1 MFNRPT
7 TFVIGAGCSREYQFP
22 LGVGLRDEIAEML
35 AHVKIDQPRGN
46 DSRVWIGFSD
56 GGKDGDFNRSI
67 SNIAG
72 QQHFQEWYRVAQQMS
87 RGLQHASS
95 IDRYLD
101 HHSDDEVMVRIGKMA
116 IGRRIIKAEASSTL
130 SVREGSSL
138 DMAEIY
144 EKNGQNPHW
153 LNELFL
159 RLQEGIRRGNIDQIF
174 SNVTFICF
182 NYDRVIEHY
191 LYEAVKVFGNLSDRD
206 TTAVMKNLKVYHP
219 YGSLGPLRWQKEDGS
234 PGVQYGAQLDDH
246 RSIQT
251 IGESLRI
258 FTETIEENDEIDC
271 IRDAMLNASKIVFL
285 GFSFLQQNID
295 LIRPRARSNAEQV
308 WATSLGMSDWDTE
321 AAHSAVSNMLNG
333 TNSSE
338 FRGFHMNSRPLTA
351 GQFMAQAGNSLR
363 A

>member
-1 MFNRPT
+1 MFNKPT

-22 LGVGLRDEIAEML
+22 LGLGLRDEIAVML
-35 AHVKIDQPRGN
+35 AHVKIDQPRTN
-46 DSRVWIGFSD
+46 APFVWTGISSS
-56 GGKDGDFNRSI
+56 KDEDFNRAI
-67 SNIAG
+67 NNIAG
-72 QQHFQEWYRVAQQMS
+72 QNHFQEWYRVARQMA

-101 HHSDDEVMVRIGKMA
+101 HHSDDKVMVRIGKMA

-130 SVREGSSL
+130 RVSEGSSL

-144 EKNGQNPHW
+144 EQNDQNPHW

-182 NYDRVIEHY
+182 NYDRAIEHY
-191 LYEAVKVFGNLSDRD
+191 LYEAVKVLGNLSDRD

-219 YGSLGPLRWQKEDGS
+219 YGSLGPLPWQEDGGS
-234 PGVQYGAQLDDH
+234 QGIQYGAKLDDH
-246 RSIQT
+246 QSIQT

-258 FTETIEENDEIDC
+258 FTETIEENDEINC

-295 LIRPRARSNAEQV
+295 LIRPRARSNVEQV
-308 WATSLGMSDWDTE
+308 WATSLGMSGWDTD
-321 AAHSAVSNMLNG
+321 AAQSAVSNMLNG

-338 FRGFHMNSRPLTA
+338 YRSFQIDSQPLTA
-351 GQFMAQAGNSLR
+351 GQFIAQAGNSLR
-363 A
+363 S

>member
-22 LGVGLRDEIAEML
+22 LGVGLRDEISEML
-35 AHVKIDQPRGN
+35 AQVEIERPSRN
-46 DSRVWIGFSD
+46 DSIIWTGFS
-56 GGKDGDFNRSI
+56 GGKDRDFNRAI
-67 SNIAG
+67 MNIAG
-72 QQHFQEWYRVAQQMS
+72 QDHFREWYRVAQQMG

-101 HHSDDEVMVRIGKMA
+101 HHNDDEVMVRIGKMA
-116 IGRRIIKAEASSTL
+116 IGRRIIKAETNSTL
-130 SVREGSSL
+130 RVHEGSSL

-144 EKNGQNPHW
+144 KQNGEKPHW

-182 NYDRVIEHY
+182 NYDRAIEHY
-191 LYEAVKVFGNLSDRD
+191 LYEAVKVFGNLSDHD

-219 YGSLGPLRWQKEDGS
+219 YGSLGPLPWQEEDGS
-234 PGVQYGAQLDDH
+234 PGIHYGAELDDH

-258 FTETIEENDEIDC
+258 FTETIEENDEVNC

-295 LIRPRARSNAEQV
+295 LIRPRTRSKVEQV
-308 WATSLGMSDWDTE
+308 WATSLGMSGWDID
-321 AAHSAVSNMLNG
+321 AAQSAVSNMLNG
-333 TNSSE
+333 TNSLESMD
-338 FRGFHMNSRPLTA
+338 FHMNSQPLTA

-363 A
+363 S

>member
-1 MFNRPT
+1 MFSSPT

-22 LGVGLRDEIAEML
+22 LGLGLRDEIADML
-35 AHVKIDQPRGN
+35 AHVEIERPRQE
-46 DSRVWIGFSD
+46 DRFLWIGSS
-56 GGKDGDFNRSI
+56 GGKDKNFNRAI
-67 SNIAG
+67 TNVAG
-72 QQHFQEWYRVAQQMS
+72 QHQFQEWYLTAQQMG

-101 HHSDDEVMVRIGKMA
+101 HHNEDEVMVRIGKMA

-130 SVREGSSL
+130 RFSEGSSL

-144 EKNGQNPHW
+144 KQNDRNPNW

-159 RLQEGIRRGNIDQIF
+159 RLQDGVRRGNVDEIF

-182 NYDRVIEHY
+182 NYDRAIEHY
-191 LYEAVKVFGNLSDRD
+191 LYEAVRVFGNLSDRD
-206 TTAVMKNLKVYHP
+206 TRAVMKNLRVYHP
-219 YGSLGPLRWQKEDGS
+219 YGSLGPLPWQEEDQS
-234 PGVQYGAQLDDH
+234 LVVPYGAEMEDH

-258 FTETIEENDEIDC
+258 FTETIEENDEINC
-271 IRDAMLNASKIVFL
+271 IRDAMLNARKIVFL

-295 LIRPRARSNAEQV
+295 LIQPRARSKVEQV
-308 WATSLGMSDWDTE
+308 WATSLGMSDWDTD
-321 AAHSAVSNMLNG
+321 AAQRAVSTMLNG
-333 TNSSE
+333 ASASE
-338 FRGFHMNSRPLTA
+338 LGGFNMHSQPLTA

-363 A
+363 S

>member
-22 LGVGLRDEIAEML
+22 LGVGLRDEIADML
-35 AHVKIDQPRGN
+35 AHVEIDRQRGN
-46 DSRVWIGFSD
+46 DSVLWIGFS
-56 GGKDGDFNRSI
+56 GGKDEAFNRAI

-72 QQHFQEWYRVAQQMS
+72 QHHFQDWYRVAKQMG
-87 RGLQHASS
+87 RGLRHASS

-116 IGRRIIKAEASSTL
+116 IGRRIINAEANSTL
-130 SVREGSSL
+130 RVREGSSL

-144 EKNGQNPHW
+144 KQNGQNPHW

-182 NYDRVIEHY
+182 NYDRAIEHY

-219 YGSLGPLRWQKEDGS
+219 YGSIGPLPWQEEEGS
-234 PGVQYGAQLDDH
+234 PGIHYGANLDDH
-246 RSIQT
+246 RSIQD

-258 FTETIEENDEIDC
+258 FTETIEENDEINC

-295 LIRPRARSNAEQV
+295 LIRPRTRSKVEQI
-308 WATSLGMSDWDTE
+308 WATSLGMSAWDTD
-321 AAHSAVSNMLNG
+321 AAQTAVSNMLNG
-333 TNSSE
+333 SNSSE
-338 FRGFHMNSRPLTA
+338 FRGFRMNSQPLTA

-363 A
+363 S